1 MADLSLDYGRIFHSR
16 PSLSISFQCSVSCGG
31 GEQRRTVWCEHSTS
45 GKKVGD
51 SECKVSLCPIN
62 SVFIQS
68 IRDMLII
75 RSFFIQ
81 SSKPLEQR
89 DCLLPS
95 CPSTTLSP
103 TNTTSI
109 LPSSSLEW
117 STTHWSAVRHS
128 HRRRKGQSRIL
139 ARLSNSHNY
148 P

>member
-1 MADLSLDYGRIFHSR
+1 
-16 PSLSISFQCSVSCGG
+16 FQCSVSCGG

-51 SECKVSLCPIN
+51 SECK
-62 SVFIQS
+62 
-68 IRDMLII
+68 
-75 RSFFIQ
+75 

-117 STTHWSAVRHS
+117 STTHWSACS
-128 HRRRKGQSRIL
+128 AKCGKGERRRIVSCVNSDTKLKVASTLCEESTKPNGTMSCRSRC
-139 ARLSNSHNY
+139 ARWKTQ
-148 P
+148 PWG